1 MRKSISFLAI
11 LLMVVI
17 CCGCGGDESSSLA
30 GVPNPVVDRQSVAQA
45 EEAMGV
51 SCKVPSQLPPGY
63 EESSIATIDDSVLQ
77 ILYSSGENTL
87 TYRTGSIESNETE
100 LSGDYNQYE
109 SVVEEE
115 IAGVNVTL
123 RGDDTVEGGAWYS
136 GYWDE
141 DTMRY
146 AFYSD
151 APLSTAEVQA
161 LIEGL
166 A

>member
-1 MRKSISFLAI
+1 MRKNISFLAV
-11 LLMVVI
+11 LLMMVF
-17 CCGCGGDESSSLA
+17 CSGCGGEESSSLV
-30 GVPNPVVDRQSVAQA
+30 GVPNPIVDRQSVAQA

-51 SCKVPSQLPPGY
+51 SCKVPSRLPQGY
-63 EESSIATIDDSVLQ
+63 EESDIATIDNSILQ
-77 ILYSSGENTL
+77 ILYTSGGNTL

-115 IAGVNVTL
+115 IAGADVTL
-123 RGDDTVEGGAWYS
+123 RGDETADGGAWYS

-161 LIEGL
+161 LIESL